1 MLKIILNG
9 KLQHNRLLAACVQ
22 TIRGI
27 CSVVIINLLVA
38 CTITEPAK
46 PGDPSYAPIVTP
58 TAAVP
63 MPNRGGIYR
72 PDYSV
77 SLFEDRRAMRVGDI
91 LSVILSERTQS
102 SKTADTEITKENSVS
117 FGTGNVLGGPPSL
130 GDLNFSTEVAQDR
143 EMTGEASS
151 DQSNSLSGSIAVT
164 VANILPNGLLVVRGE
179 KWMTLNNGQEFIR
192 VKGLVRP
199 EDVQPDNSVM
209 STKLAD
215 ARITYSGTGELAD
228 ANKQG
233 WAARFFNSEYWPF

>member
-1 MLKIILNG
+1 MLQSNCIKMIRGVFSIIL
-9 KLQHNRLLAACVQ
+9 V
-22 TIRGI
+22 
-27 CSVVIINLLVA
+27 SLLVG
-38 CTITEPAK
+38 CVITEPAK
-46 PGDPSYAPIVTP
+46 PNDPAYAPIVTP
-58 TAAVP
+58 TSVVP
-63 MPNRGGIYR
+63 APNRGGIYR
-72 PDYSV
+72 PDYSI

-102 SKTADTEITKENSVS
+102 SKTADTEITKENSIS
-117 FGTGNVLGGPPSL
+117 LGTGNVLGAAPSI
-130 GDLNFSTEVAQDR
+130 GGVNFSTEVEQDR

-164 VANILPNGLLVVRGE
+164 VADILPNGLLMVRGE

-233 WAARFFNSEYWPF
+233 WASRFFNSEYWPF

>member
-1 MLKIILNG
+1 MLRNKRLQG
-9 KLQHNRLLAACVQ
+9 KRVAL
-22 TIRGI
+22 IRGLFGAALFG
-27 CSVVIINLLVA
+27 LLTGCV
-38 CTITEPAK
+38 ITEPAK
-46 PGDPSYAPIVTP
+46 PNDPAYAPIVTATSAMP
-58 TAAVP
+58 V
-63 MPNRGGIYR
+63 PNRGGIYR

-102 SKTADTEITKENSVS
+102 SKTADTEITKENSIS
-117 FGTGNVLGGPPSL
+117 FGTGNVLGAAPSI
-130 GDLNFSTEVAQDR
+130 GGVNFSTEVAQDR
-143 EMTGEASS
+143 ELLGEASS

-164 VANILPNGLLVVRGE
+164 VADILPNGLLVVRGE

-215 ARITYSGTGELAD
+215 ARITYSGTGDLAD
-228 ANKQG
+228 VNKQG
-233 WAARFFNSEYWPF
+233 WAAKFFNSEYWPF